1 MENQHLT
8 VGDYVQRSCIFFGLF
23 VFIQFIQLPLLVIK
37 TTNSLV
43 VNLLILVLYF
53 GLYAIAIGIAWH
65 FYKQYH
71 PEPVQKINGNGVA
84 IVISG
89 YVGFMIYQ
97 MVMLYFSR
105 LVFNQAQSSNNEAI
119 IKLLSSNSIVLVA
132 MLVGIIILSPILEE
146 LIFRG
151 LIVDGLF
158 KGRPVI
164 WPMLVSGLLF
174 GMAHGFSNIFTFMIY
189 AGLGAGLVF
198 VYHKTRTIQANILLH
213 VINNSIASI
222 GLLTLIL
229 K

>member
-1 MENQHLT
+1 MEHPKLN
-8 VGDYVQRSCIFFGLF
+8 VGDYVQRICIFFSLF
-23 VFIQFIQLPLLVIK
+23 VFIQFIQLPLLLIR
-37 TTNSLV
+37 TTNAWVLNLLMLV
-43 VNLLILVLYF
+43 VYF
-53 GLYAIAIGIAWH
+53 GLYAIAIRIAWH
-65 FYKQYH
+65 FYKRYH
-71 PEPVQKINGNGVA
+71 PQPVQKINGNGVA
-84 IVISG
+84 IVISC

-105 LVFNQAQSSNNEAI
+105 LIFNQAQSSNNEAI
-119 IKLLSSNSIVLVA
+119 VKILSSNSIVLCA

-158 KGRPVI
+158 AGRPVI
-164 WPMLVSGLLF
+164 WPMLVSGVLF
-174 GMAHGFSNIFTFMIY
+174 GLAHGFSNIFTFLVY

-213 VINNSIASI
+213 IINNSVASI
-222 GLLTLIL
+222 GLLSLIL